1 MKKYIAIALVLV
13 LCLSLTACGASVD
26 GYYETLDGEGGIKF
40 SKDFL
45 SNEGSF
51 VLYEDGEPREQD
63 RYTRNTNTWE
73 LDGDLLILLFEG
85 YDAGFCRVYGACL
98 VFVEDEEELPEYWRY
113 IAPEGLTFDYEIDN
127 YVFYA
132 DGTYKYDGWYYSDWG
147 NYYRVNN
154 TIYMKDEYDDE
165 YEAAFYIYDGDHI
178 IDADYVL
185 VKDSLLRQIEKWFV
199 SFASDL
205 F

>member
-26 GYYETLDGEGGIKF
+26 GYYETPNGEGGIKF

-51 VLYEDGEPREQD
+51 VLYEDGEPMEQD

-73 LDGDLLILLFEG
+73 LDDDLLILLFDG
-85 YDAGFCRVYGACL
+85 YDEEYCRVYGDCL
-98 VFVEDEEELPEYWRY
+98 VFVDDEDEQPAYWRY
-113 IAPEGLTFDYEIDN
+113 IAPTGNTFNYEIDS
-127 YVFYA
+127 YVFYK
-132 DGTYKYDGWYYSDWG
+132 DGTYKYDGWYYTSWG
-147 NYYRVNN
+147 DYYRVNN
-154 TIYMKDEYDDE
+154 TIYMKDEDEDE
-165 YEAAFYIYDGDHI
+165 YVAAYYIYNGDHI

-185 VKDSLLRQIEKWFV
+185 VKDSLLRQIEKWFT
-199 SFASDL
+199 SFANEL